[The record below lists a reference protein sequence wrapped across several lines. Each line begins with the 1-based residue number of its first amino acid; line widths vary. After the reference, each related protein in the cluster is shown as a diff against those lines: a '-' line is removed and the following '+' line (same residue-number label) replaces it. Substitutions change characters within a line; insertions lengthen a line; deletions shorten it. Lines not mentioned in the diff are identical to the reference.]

1 MIALP
6 VMLRPAALA
15 LVLVFLPT
23 VAAAQDG
30 AAPDTSLPSCERAV
44 ADYVE
49 DRTSGA
55 APQRDLG
62 SSEYGEVLNNGTF
75 LNRCG
80 VPDSTKVVVC
90 VAVQNGKAV
99 GATVSSEP
107 NSDEINRC
115 VRNEVAVLEY
125 PSHPKMDLAKTT
137 FAPAD
142 EDQRGSSRPASFE
155 GAQAEPPPAVA
166 PKKSGCGCALP
177 GLASDPTWG
186 LAGLAACAL
195 AFSRRRRR

>member
-1 MIALP
+1 M
-6 VMLRPAALA
+6 RRSALA
-15 LVLVFLPT
+15 LVLLFTPA
-23 VAAAQDG
+23 VALAQDRT
-30 AAPDTSLPSCERAV
+30 PDTDLPSCERAV

-49 DRTSGA
+49 DRTTGPE
-55 APQRDLG
+55 PQRDLG

-99 GATVSSEP
+99 GATVTTEPSS
-107 NSDEINRC
+107 DDINRC

-142 EDQRGSSRPASFE
+142 EDHKRGDASRPSP
-155 GAQAEPPPAVA
+155 GDVQAEPPPAVA

-177 GLASDPTWG
+177 GFEDERAPASV
-186 LAGLAACAL
+186 AL
-195 AFSRRRRR
+195 ALGALVFLRRRRR